1 MNKKTI
7 KLDTAFEQLQKDISD
22 SELEILGLEKLK
34 DLKLKTEEM
43 INNGCNPMFG
53 DLNSDLI
60 QIKRIIKKLGKE

>member
-60 QIKRIIKKLGKE
+60 QIKRIIKKLEKE